1 MLFTEK
7 NEICSYKNR
16 FSSNEDK
23 VIIGGIKMIRTYK
36 ICSTILIML
45 ILAVLIVCLV
55 NFLQKK
61 PKETYEGILVQ
72 QTCMEE
78 AIL

>member
-23 VIIGGIKMIRTYK
+23 VIIGGRND
-36 ICSTILIML
+36 SNL
-45 ILAVLIVCLV
+45 
-55 NFLQKK
+55 
-61 PKETYEGILVQ
+61 
-72 QTCMEE
+72 
-78 AIL
+78 